1 MSRFHRNLCAL
12 ALVLATGCATA
23 PPPSLARPP
32 EPPAPGT
39 EDLWVVY
46 AQTVR
51 TAQYPVKDHISTG
64 LVPILE
70 TNPELRWNQGRV
82 LMVTWSKRKNYE
94 GKVGQP
100 YKVPQGIDI
109 WVTAAPHLQRACREW
124 DLPVEALPLRISQSL
139 GLPPPPAEGG
149 DDSFVQMW
157 VDPKTFFRPCPDP
170 EITDQ
175 QCQVSLDGEPVNRN
189 GACPWST
196 NQVSGAF
203 VQVSDDHLLWMCNN
217 WKSTYTGDPQTS
229 YPWTALGYTFDWGDL
244 LHPQGQ
250 SEFVVPPGTTV
261 WIEGI
266 STAAEYCKL
275 PEPGE
280 PNAL

>member
-12 ALVLATGCATA
+12 ALVLATGCATV
-23 PPPSLARPP
+23 PPPSPP
-32 EPPAPGT
+32 SPVSPPQPPAPGT

-51 TAQYPVKDHISTG
+51 TAQYPVQDHVSKA

-70 TNPELRWNQGRV
+70 TNPELRWDQGRV
-82 LMVTWSKRKNYE
+82 LMATWTKRKYYE

-100 YKVPQGIDI
+100 YKLPDG
-109 WVTAAPHLQRACREW
+109 VTVWLTAVPHLQSACRAW
-124 DLPVEALPLRISQSL
+124 DLPAEALPLRIAQAL
-139 GLPPPPAEGG
+139 GMPPPPSEGG
-149 DDSFVQMW
+149 NDAFVQMW

-170 EITDQ
+170 EITDRE
-175 QCQVSLDGEPVNRN
+175 CQVSLDGEPVDRT
-189 GACPWST
+189 APCPWSAD
-196 NQVSGAF
+196 QLSGAF
-203 VQVSDDHLLWMCNN
+203 VRVSDDHLLWMCNN
-217 WKSTYTGDPQTS
+217 WRSTYTGDPQTS

-250 SEFVVPPGTTV
+250 SEFVVPPGATV

-266 STAAEYCKL
+266 STAAEYC
-275 PEPGE
+275 E
-280 PNAL
+280 